1 MIVLKIVFC
10 IINCIFIKTV
20 FFYQKLYFAAKNV
33 FVFWLKDSVLCIN
46 KLYFVSRCICYQKL
60 YLNQN
65 VFCIK
70 NCILPQKC
78 ICKKIFSVSK
88 IFGSKSVFCVKNCL
102 LCQKF
107 YFVSKFKKCTGL
119 NCVVFAMFFPLPIH
133 CCMFAGNANSLWHDK
148 WPRRGD
154 FVFLKI
160 ALFSEKLTF

>member
-107 YFVSKFKKCTGL
+107 YFVSKYITYISGYR
-119 NCVVFAMFFPLPIH
+119 NSIPFFNSHNRILIIH
-133 CCMFAGNANSLWHDK
+133 KTN
-148 WPRRGD
+148 RRWRRR
-154 FVFLKI
+154 FFQSVHFL
-160 ALFSEKLTF
+160 LKLLYLKYN